1 MYICSERN
9 KAEIITGLLVLTD
22 TIKLLTDI
30 EHKQEINNSM
40 HMSSSD
46 TGTGKFIPSPNL
58 FCKLEVDTSFHYKI
72 IS

>member
-46 TGTGKFIPSPNL
+46 TGTGKFIPS
-58 FCKLEVDTSFHYKI
+58 
-72 IS
+72 